1 MQPIYE
7 ALQQY
12 FGYTQFREGQLE
24 MITALMSGRDVVGI
38 MPTGAGKSLCFQL
51 PALLFEGITL
61 VVSPLISLMNDQVR
75 ALLQAGAAAA
85 YLNSSLTE
93 RQYGKALSN
102 ARAGRYKIIYVSP
115 ERLETEG
122 FQAFA
127 KKTDISMVAVDEAH
141 CTSQWGQDFRPS
153 YLQIAS
159 FIAGLPKRPV
169 VSAFTATATALV
181 KEDIIR
187 ILELRD
193 PVETVTGFN
202 RENLYYEVQHPAD
215 KDSAVLTLVRRYEGK
230 SGIIYCST
238 RKKVEE
244 VCTLLRDHGIPATR
258 YHAGLPEAERVRNQD
273 DFLFDRQPVMVATNA
288 FGMGIDKSNVNY
300 VIHYNMPKDME
311 SYYQEAGR
319 AGRDGRP
326 ADCILLYHG
335 QDVVTNQFLLEQSQE
350 NASLDEETRRQ
361 VQEKDRERLKR
372 MTFYCH
378 TKDCLRKYILQY
390 FGESHPGFC
399 GNCYNCIG
407 NFERV
412 EITTQAQMIL
422 SCVKRTGERY
432 GIGTVTDI
440 LRGAKTERLLRLG
453 LDQQSTYGLLK
464 EIPQKQVREM
474 IHHLLEREYLYQSDG
489 EYPVLSLGR
498 NAKKV
503 LRGQEPVWLRVD
515 QKPVRSA
522 PVKAEV
528 ESADPE
534 LFRRLRELRSEI
546 AKRQSVP
553 AYVVFT
559 DASLHEMTR
568 LLPQTEQEFLRV
580 PGVGQKKW
588 ERYGKQFLDVLRDYA
603 ETDACF
609 DQSRWP

>member
-1 MQPIYE
+1 MEPVYQV
-7 ALQQY
+7 LQQY
-12 FGYTQFREGQLE
+12 FGYTQFRPGQLE
-24 MITALMSGRDVVGI
+24 MITALMSGRDAVGI
-38 MPTGAGKSLCFQL
+38 MPTGAGKSLCFQI
-51 PALLFEGITL
+51 PALLFDGITL

-75 ALLQAGAAAA
+75 GLLQAGAAAA

-102 ARAGRYKIIYVSP
+102 ARQGKYKIIYVSP
-115 ERLETEG
+115 ERLETESFG
-122 FQAFA
+122 AFA
-127 KKTDISMVAVDEAH
+127 RAADISMVAVDEAH

-159 FIAGLPKRPV
+159 FIGRLPKRPV
-169 VSAFTATATALV
+169 VSAFTATATNLV
-181 KEDIIR
+181 KQDIIR
-187 ILELRD
+187 ILELHD

-202 RENLYYEVQHPAD
+202 RANLYYEVQHPAD
-215 KDSAVLTLVRRYEGK
+215 KDSALLTLVRRYEGK

-244 VCTLLRDHGIPATR
+244 VCGLLRENGVPATR
-258 YHAGLPEAERVRNQD
+258 YHAGLAEGERSRNQD

-319 AGRDGRP
+319 AGRDGQP

-350 NASLDEETRRQ
+350 NAALEESVRQ
-361 VQEKDRERLKR
+361 ELQRKDRERLKQ

-378 TKDCLRKYILQY
+378 TKDCLRKYMLRY
-390 FGESHPGFC
+390 FGEEHPGFC

-407 NFERV
+407 DFERV

-422 SCVKRTGERY
+422 SCVRRTGERY
-432 GIGTVTDI
+432 GISTVTEI

-453 LDQQSTYGLLK
+453 LDQQSTYGLL
-464 EIPQKQVREM
+464 RELSQEDLRDR
-474 IHHLLEREYLYQSDG
+474 IHHLLERGYLKQSDG
-489 EYPVLSLGR
+489 KYPVLSLGK
-498 NAKKV
+498 NAKNV
-503 LRGQEPVWLRVD
+503 LLGQEAVWMRVD
-515 QKPVRSA
+515 KKPVRRA
-522 PVKAEV
+522 PLKTETV
-528 ESADPE
+528 SQDPE
-534 LFRRLRELRSEI
+534 LFRRLRELRSDI

-559 DASLHEMTR
+559 DASLHEMVR
-568 LLPQTEQEFLRV
+568 ILPQTEQEFLRV

-588 ERYGKQFLDVLRDYA
+588 ERYGRQFLDLLREYA
-603 ETDACF
+603 DTKAAF
-609 DQSRWP
+609 DPARWP

>member
-1 MQPIYE
+1 MEPVYQ

-12 FGYTQFREGQLE
+12 FGYTQFRPGQLE
-24 MITALMSGRDVVGI
+24 MITALMSGRDAVGI
-38 MPTGAGKSLCFQL
+38 MPTGAGKSLCFQI

-75 ALLQAGAAAA
+75 GLLQAGAAAA

-93 RQYGKALSN
+93 RQYFKALSN
-102 ARAGRYKIIYVSP
+102 ARQGRYKIIYVSP
-115 ERLETEG
+115 ERLETES
-122 FQAFA
+122 FQSFA
-127 KKTDISMVAVDEAH
+127 QAANISMVAVDEAH

-159 FIAGLPKRPV
+159 FIDHLPKRPV
-169 VSAFTATATALV
+169 VSAFTATATNLV
-181 KEDIIR
+181 KQDIIR
-187 ILELRD
+187 ILDLQD

-202 RENLYYEVQHPAD
+202 RSNLYYEVQHPAD
-215 KDSAVLTLVRRYEGK
+215 KDGALLTLVRRYEGK

-244 VCTLLRDHGIPATR
+244 VCELLRDNGILATR
-258 YHAGLPEAERVRNQD
+258 YHAGLPEGERSRNQD

-319 AGRDGRP
+319 AGRDGQP

-350 NASLDEETRRQ
+350 NASLDEPTRLEL
-361 VQEKDRERLKR
+361 QEKDRERLKQ

-378 TKDCLRKYILQY
+378 TKDCLRKYILRY
-390 FGESHPGFC
+390 FGEEHPGFC

-407 NFERV
+407 DFERV
-412 EITTQAQMIL
+412 EMTKQAQMIL
-422 SCVKRTGERY
+422 SCVRRTGERY
-432 GIGTVTDI
+432 GIGTVIDI

-453 LDQQSTYGLLK
+453 LDRQSTYGLLP
-464 EIPQKQVREM
+464 EVPQPQLRDM
-474 IHHLLEREYLYQSDG
+474 IHHLIEREYLMQSDG
-489 EYPVLSLGR
+489 KYPVLSLGA

-503 LRGQEPVWLRVD
+503 LLQQEEVWLRVD
-515 QKPVRSA
+515 KKPVRST
-522 PVKAEV
+522 PVKTER
-528 ESADPE
+528 ESANPE

-559 DASLHEMTR
+559 DASLHEMVR
-568 LLPQTEQEFLRV
+568 ILPQTEQDFLRV

-588 ERYGKQFLDVLRDYA
+588 ERYGRQFLDLLREYTSTEA
-603 ETDACF
+603 VF
-609 DQSRWP
+609 DPADRP

>member
-1 MQPIYE
+1 MEPVYQ

-12 FGYTQFREGQLE
+12 FGYTQFRPGQLE
-24 MITALMSGRDVVGI
+24 MITALMSGRDAVGI
-38 MPTGAGKSLCFQL
+38 MPTGAGKSLCFQI

-75 ALLQAGAAAA
+75 GLLQAGAAAA

-93 RQYGKALSN
+93 RQYFKALSN
-102 ARAGRYKIIYVSP
+102 ARQGRYKIIYVSP
-115 ERLETEG
+115 ERLETES
-122 FQAFA
+122 FQSFA
-127 KKTDISMVAVDEAH
+127 QAANISMVAVDEAH

-159 FIAGLPKRPV
+159 FIDHLPKRPV
-169 VSAFTATATALV
+169 VSAFTATATNLV
-181 KEDIIR
+181 KQDIIR
-187 ILELRD
+187 ILDLQD

-202 RENLYYEVQHPAD
+202 RSNLYYEVQHPAD
-215 KDSAVLTLVRRYEGK
+215 KDGALLTLVRRYEGK

-244 VCTLLRDHGIPATR
+244 VCELLRDNGILATR
-258 YHAGLPEAERVRNQD
+258 YHAGLPEGERSRNQD

-319 AGRDGRP
+319 AGRDGQP

-350 NASLDEETRRQ
+350 NASLDEPTRLEL
-361 VQEKDRERLKR
+361 QEKDRERLKQ

-378 TKDCLRKYILQY
+378 TKDCLRKYILRY
-390 FGESHPGFC
+390 FGEEHPGFC

-407 NFERV
+407 DFERV
-412 EITTQAQMIL
+412 EMTKQAQMIL
-422 SCVKRTGERY
+422 SCVRRTGERY
-432 GIGTVTDI
+432 GIGTVIDI

-453 LDQQSTYGLLK
+453 LDRQSTYGLLP
-464 EIPQKQVREM
+464 ELPQPQLRDM
-474 IHHLLEREYLYQSDG
+474 IHHLIEREYLMQSDG
-489 EYPVLSLGR
+489 KYPVLSLGA

-503 LRGQEPVWLRVD
+503 LLQQEEVWLRVD
-515 QKPVRSA
+515 KKPVRST
-522 PVKAEV
+522 PVKTER
-528 ESADPE
+528 ESANPE

-559 DASLHEMTR
+559 DASLHEMVR
-568 LLPQTEQEFLRV
+568 ILPQTEQDFLRV

-588 ERYGKQFLDVLRDYA
+588 ERYGRQFLDLLREYTSTEA
-603 ETDACF
+603 VF
-609 DQSRWP
+609 DPADRP